1 MNNPVIPIK
10 GTKTIWKIIR
20 KIPGLFLETKY
31 FPLRIPFITNPN
43 QIKETP
49 KIIKVISLKTLLNSN
64 SITETTV
71 HSTYKEITEYE
82 IEVNIS
88 NIGKPIPTLSTYIV
102 DKNMNLLPIGVSG
115 ELCVGGEGVA
125 RGYLNRPELTDK
137 KFVINPHIFGER
149 LYRSGDLAKV
159 LPNGEMEYLGRIDHQ
174 VKIRGFRVE
183 LGEIESKLLNHPN
196 IKSAI
201 VLARKN
207 ENEEKYLCAYVL
219 ADIKLV
225 VEDIRTYLG
234 KDLPDYM
241 IPSYFIQIDKIPL
254 TNNGKVNKKALPEP
268 DGVINTGVEYVAPE
282 NEIEKK
288 LVEIWQDILTVK
300 TIGIDD
306 IPVLNLATDYP
317 RPALQS
323 FEGERISF
331 AVSTKLTNAINSLAA
346 QTDTTLYMVLLAA
359 YNSLLYKYTGQE
371 DMVVGSPVAGRA
383 HDDLKGIIGIFVNT
397 VALRNYPEG
406 NKRFSDFLS
415 EVKENSLLAFENQD
429 YQFEELVE
437 KLDIR
442 RDMSR
447 NPLFDTMLVL
457 QNMDMTEIE
466 LSKIKFKTHN
476 FKNKIAK
483 FDLTLTA
490 TESEEGLLFE
500 IEYCTKLFKEETIQR
515 FKNYFINILTEIGND
530 SEIRL
535 DELDILS
542 DQEKV

>member
-1 MNNPVIPIK
+1 M
-10 GTKTIWKIIR
+10 
-20 KIPGLFLETKY
+20 
-31 FPLRIPFITNPN
+31 
-43 QIKETP
+43 
-49 KIIKVISLKTLLNSN
+49 KTLLNSN